1 MTNSAPGPEPAAD
14 APAPAPEPAWYITE
28 CLVPG
33 VTAADA
39 AEMGQRIAEA
49 LGHADLARVKF
60 LGSLLV
66 PEDEVLLFVFAGPQ
80 DRVRVLT
87 DRAGLPYERVVGCIG
102 LGWHPGLC

>member
-1 MTNSAPGPEPAAD
+1 MTTSKPRPEPAAGHP
-14 APAPAPEPAWYITE
+14 APAPAWHITE

-39 AEMGQRIAEA
+39 ADMGLRIISE
-49 LGHADLARVKF
+49 LGHPDLAQVKF

-80 DRVRVLT
+80 DGVRVLT

-102 LGWHPGLC
+102 LGWHPAV